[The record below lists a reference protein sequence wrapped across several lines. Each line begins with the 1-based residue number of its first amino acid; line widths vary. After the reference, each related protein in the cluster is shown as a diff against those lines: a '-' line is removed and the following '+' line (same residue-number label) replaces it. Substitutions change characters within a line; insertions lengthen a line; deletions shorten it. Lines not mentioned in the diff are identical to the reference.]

1 MSLPKLY
8 LETTIPSYLTAAHQ
22 VVTKDWW
29 NGHWHEFDLYTSD
42 LVFDEAG
49 EGDAA
54 FVALRLAALA
64 GISRHAQNHYHSNGT
79 P

>member
-1 MSLPKLY
+1 MLGDHRLV
-8 LETTIPSYLTAAHQ
+8 LT
-22 VVTKDWW
+22 VTEEWW
-29 NGHWHEFDLYTSD
+29 SDHRREYDLYISD
-42 LVFDEAG
+42 LALDEAG

-64 GISRHAQNHYHSNGT
+64 GISRHAQKRYHSSGT